1 MKRYIRK
8 SFFAL
13 LTGTL
18 LLFSGGSAFAQEEAL
33 FTSVAPDA
41 LLILDLS
48 GSMRWTPN
56 GARMYV
62 NNINNCDSTTAAF
75 YNNSGSGHDK
85 ACDIDSYGTVPKYA
99 ATSACAEPYYR
110 QSGTGHNVDCS
121 RLAIAKRAAF
131 DVLDDNNS
139 STITSADETSLG
151 IRVGYMR
158 FYDCSADETDG
169 DYNNGC
175 MKVSW
180 GISSKYSRIF
190 CNGSTSCSPTSA
202 SSPSVNSESATG
214 GTPLAS
220 ALNEARLYLD
230 AHKAADTA
238 RDCRQK
244 FAILV
249 TDGSDTYAC
258 GGSGS
263 EDQTTQYKRR
273 KATVARAKAL
283 ADAGYRTFVI
293 GFGNPM
299 PHWSRNTLNW
309 AAFHGGTDNPL
320 VINSGDTG
328 AFTPVDNF
336 CDDSTTNNHNID
348 GDGDHYFATTNDPGE
363 LSLSGYAF
371 MASNAAELTT
381 ALRQAIDM
389 IRESTYS
396 FSLSSVSSQRTQDE
410 NYLYE
415 ASFQPRN
422 RDPYWFGHLK
432 KYAIN
437 ADGTIGNELWDAGSV
452 LQNRSADSRVI
463 KTLVGGAFTDFS
475 TANITAGI
483 LGVATDTERDT
494 IVGFFRGSDP
504 PNPDFWKLGDIFRS
518 NPITIGTPAPYFMDV
533 RDGNDAFGTFRTAH
547 PRTSASGTRV
557 LVTGA
562 NDGQLHGFKTS
573 DGSEVWSFIPPN
585 FLSKLKNVAHDT
597 HPTGL
602 THQYFV
608 DGPISASD
616 VWLGSGDGLSKSSSD
631 WKTLLVFGEGRG
643 GGSVL
648 WSSTLNCDSGFNAT
662 YDLAHPYFC
671 GYYALDVTDPTSFG
685 PSSYKW
691 HLNPSLVEAPY
702 LGEPWSKMGMGRVK
716 INGNEKWVGFIGAGY
731 NGGDCKGGGE
741 CDLRGK
747 GFMVVDLQNGNILWR
762 YTRGDNSTMDFSLP
776 STPAIVDSDNDGFID
791 TAYIGDLGG
800 SMWRFKFCAIG
811 DVSTCNTNNW
821 SGGRLFEASSGEIR
835 PIFSTPAVAKD
846 RDGSLW
852 VQWGTGD
859 KTDPTAAND
868 QEKFYALKDN
878 TRTNTYTINNLDNI
892 TTGSYVDTPT
902 KPGWYINLQNEKVL
916 SESAIFGGVSYFS
929 TYSAPTGG
937 NPCEQAGTGSLYGV
951 NFTTGAGV
959 LAEYDAQGQPIG
971 APTRN
976 IMVGWGIPSAP
987 VISFK
992 PIGTLQAGGSP
1003 ADLYLTVS
1011 GGAGMNVSTQRV
1023 NFDPP
1028 TLANRTN
1035 ILFWKDRRLE

>member
-1 MKRYIRK
+1 M
-8 SFFAL
+8 
-13 LTGTL
+13 
-18 LLFSGGSAFAQEEAL
+18 
-33 FTSVAPDA
+33 
-41 LLILDLS
+41 
-48 GSMRWTPN
+48 
-56 GARMYV
+56 
-62 NNINNCDSTTAAF
+62 
-75 YNNSGSGHDK
+75 
-85 ACDIDSYGTVPKYA
+85 
-99 ATSACAEPYYR
+99 
-110 QSGTGHNVDCS
+110 DCS
-121 RLAIAKRAAF
+121 RLAIAKRAIF

-139 STITSADETSLG
+139 NTITSADETSLG
-151 IRVGYMR
+151 IRIGYMR
-158 FYDCSADETDG
+158 YYDCSGDETDG
-169 DYNNGC
+169 DYSNGC
-175 MKVSW
+175 IKVSW

-190 CNGSTSCSPTSA
+190 CNSSTSCSPTSA

-244 FAILV
+244 FAILLS
-249 TDGSDTYAC
+249 DGADTYAC

-273 KATVARAKAL
+273 RATVARAKAL

-309 AAFHGGTDNPL
+309 AAYHGGTDNPL
-320 VINSGDTG
+320 VINSGDTS
-328 AFTPVDNF
+328 AFTPADNF
-336 CDDSTTNNHNID
+336 CDDSTTNHHNID
-348 GDGDHYFATTNDPGE
+348 GDGDHYFATTNDPAE

-371 MASNAAELTT
+371 LASNAAELTT

-396 FSLSSVSSQRTQDE
+396 FSLSSISSQRTQDE
-410 NYLYE
+410 NFLYE

-422 RDPYWFGHLK
+422 RDPYWFGHLR

-463 KTLVGGAFTDFS
+463 KTLVGGNLIDFT
-475 TANITAGI
+475 TANITKEI

-518 NPITIGTPAPYFMDV
+518 NPVTLGTPSAYFSDV
-533 RDGNDAFGTFRTAH
+533 RDANGAFGIFRDAH
-547 PRTSASGTRV
+547 QRPSTSGNRV
-557 LVTGA
+557 IAVGA
-562 NDGQLHGFKTS
+562 NDGQIHGFRTS
-573 DGSEVWSFIPPN
+573 DGAEVWSFIPPN
-585 FLSKLKNVAHDT
+585 FLAKLKNVAHDV

-602 THQYFV
+602 SHQYFV
-608 DGPISASD
+608 DGPISAAD
-616 VWLGSGDGLSKSSSD
+616 VWLGSGDGYSKSSSD
-631 WKTLLVFGEGRG
+631 WKTVLIFAEGRG
-643 GGSVL
+643 GGSAL
-648 WSSTLNCDSGFNAT
+648 WSSAPNCDSGFNPT
-662 YDLAHPYFC
+662 YDLAFPYFC
-671 GYYALDVTDPTSFG
+671 GYYALDLTTTTSFG
-685 PSSYKW
+685 PSTFKW
-691 HLNPSLVEAPY
+691 HLNPSAIEAPF
-702 LGEPWSKMGMGRVK
+702 LGEPWSKMIMGRVK

-731 NGGDCKGGGE
+731 NGGDCAVPGD

-747 GFMVVDLQNGNILWR
+747 GFMVVDLQNGNILWSF
-762 YTRGDNSTMDFSLP
+762 TRSNDSTMNYSLP
-776 STPAIVDSDNDGFID
+776 SSPAVVDTDNDGLID

-811 DVSTCNTNNW
+811 DGSSCNTSNW
-821 SGGRLFEASSGEIR
+821 SGGRLFDSSTGVTR
-835 PIFSTPAVAKD
+835 PIFVTPAVAKD
-846 RDGSLW
+846 RDGTLW

-859 KTDPTAAND
+859 KTDPTVATN

-878 TRTNTYTINNLDNI
+878 TRTMTYTIANLADI
-892 TTGSYVDTPT
+892 TSSIYVDSPT
-902 KPGWYINLQNEKVL
+902 NAGWYISLVNESVL
-916 SESAIFGGVSYFS
+916 SEAAIFGGVTYFS
-929 TYSAPTGG
+929 AYGTPAGT

-951 NFTTGAGV
+951 NYTTGAGV
-959 LAEYDAQGQPIG
+959 LAQYDAEGQPIG
-971 APTRN
+971 APTRSLL
-976 IMVGWGIPSAP
+976 VGWGIPSAP

-992 PIGTLQAGGSP
+992 PMGTMQAGDSP
-1003 ADLYLTVS
+1003 TDLYLTVS